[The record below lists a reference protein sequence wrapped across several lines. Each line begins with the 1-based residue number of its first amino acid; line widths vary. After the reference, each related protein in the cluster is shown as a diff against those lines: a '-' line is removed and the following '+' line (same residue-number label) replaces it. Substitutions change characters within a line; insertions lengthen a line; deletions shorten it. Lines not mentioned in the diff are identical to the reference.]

1 MKKSKLKQK
10 KKVPLWVIITLFLLF
25 FVILVIGLFLF
36 YDWRKDNREI
46 KKLNKV
52 LDEIVTI
59 EDKEVP
65 VEETQ
70 FVNPPVEEKESDY
83 WYYVHLPFKEVDF
96 TSLLD
101 RNKDTV
107 GYIHMENTNINYP
120 IVSSG
125 DNEYYLNHD
134 FNKKS
139 NKAGW
144 IFLDYRNN
152 LDNLSDNTVIYGH
165 GRIDNTLFGSL
176 KKVLTNSWQKNKENY
191 VIRIST
197 PKENMLFQIFSVYTI
212 DAESYYITT
221 NFVRPERKIKW
232 IEDMKERNIAPINTE
247 VSVED
252 KILTLST
259 CQNNNGKRIVVHAKL
274 IKKETRS

>member
-59 EDKEVP
+59 EGKEVP

>member
-176 KKVLTNSWQKNKENY
+176 KKVLTNNWQKNKENY

-232 IEDMKERNIAPINTE
+232 IEDMKERNIAPTDTE

>member
-52 LDEIVTI
+52 LDEIVTV

-176 KKVLTNSWQKNKENY
+176 KKVLTNNWQKNKENY

>member
-52 LDEIVTI
+52 LDEIVTV

-176 KKVLTNSWQKNKENY
+176 KKVLTNNWQKNKENY

-221 NFVRPERKIKW
+221 NFVRPERKMKW
-232 IEDMKERNIAPINTE
+232 IEDMKGRNIAPTNTE

>member
-1 MKKSKLKQK
+1 M
-10 KKVPLWVIITLFLLF
+10 
-25 FVILVIGLFLF
+25 
-36 YDWRKDNREI
+36 
-46 KKLNKV
+46 
-52 LDEIVTI
+52 
-59 EDKEVP
+59 
-65 VEETQ
+65 
-70 FVNPPVEEKESDY
+70 
-83 WYYVHLPFKEVDF
+83 
-96 TSLLD
+96 
-101 RNKDTV
+101 
-107 GYIHMENTNINYP
+107 
-120 IVSSG
+120 
-125 DNEYYLNHD
+125 
-134 FNKKS
+134 
-139 NKAGW
+139 
-144 IFLDYRNN
+144 
-152 LDNLSDNTVIYGH
+152 
-165 GRIDNTLFGSL
+165 FGSL

>member
-176 KKVLTNSWQKNKENY
+176 KKVLTNNWQKNKENY

-197 PKENMLFQIFSVYTI
+197 PKENMLFQIFSVYAI

-232 IEDMKERNIAPINTE
+232 IEDMKGRNIAPTNTE

>member
-52 LDEIVTI
+52 LDEIVTV